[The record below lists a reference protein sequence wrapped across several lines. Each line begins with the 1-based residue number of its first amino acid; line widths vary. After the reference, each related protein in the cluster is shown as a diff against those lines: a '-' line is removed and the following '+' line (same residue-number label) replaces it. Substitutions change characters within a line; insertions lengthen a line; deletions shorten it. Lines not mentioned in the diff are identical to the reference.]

1 MEKIASMNLEED
13 VYKHFQENMVP
24 KILSLQATHSGS
36 VTDVQVLSI
45 DKVGE
50 EIVDACQS
58 LHIFEVSIYML
69 LQL

>member
-1 MEKIASMNLEED
+1 MNLEED

-24 KILSLQATHSGS
+24 KILSLQATHYGS

-50 EIVDACQS
+50 EIVDACQD
-58 LHIFEVSIYML
+58 LHIFEVSVYML

>member
-1 MEKIASMNLEED
+1 
-13 VYKHFQENMVP
+13 MVP

-50 EIVDACQS
+50 EIVDACQD
-58 LHIFEVSIYML
+58 LHIFEVSVYML

>member
-1 MEKIASMNLEED
+1 MNLEED

-24 KILSLQATHSGS
+24 KILSLQATHSRS

-50 EIVDACQS
+50 EIVDACQD
-58 LHIFEVSIYML
+58 LHIFEVSVYML